1 MNHHVQAGPLDGL
14 FMDEE
19 REEFL
24 ILDDD
29 EEETPVSKKPE
40 ESPVLPSMPKL
51 PSLKIPGFLRSKA
64 SKKPEPKPE
73 SSIEAVAESAA
84 GVLDADLAVDG
95 VHEFEWGIRGMDCP
109 DCAMKAKRAVSSC
122 LLYTSPSPRD

>member
-40 ESPVLPSMPKL
+40 ESPVLPSL
-51 PSLKIPGFLRSKA
+51 SLIH
-64 SKKPEPKPE
+64 
-73 SSIEAVAESAA
+73 I
-84 GVLDADLAVDG
+84 
-95 VHEFEWGIRGMDCP
+95 
-109 DCAMKAKRAVSSC
+109 
-122 LLYTSPSPRD
+122 